1 MCLLGRSASA
11 DPGFLD
17 RGSNFHRGGGDLLA
31 LPDSF
36 SEILHENEIILV
48 QSEPP
53 KSPWTRH

>member
-17 RGSNFHRGGGDLLA
+17 RGSNFHRWGGGGAGEGDLLT

-36 SEILHENEIILV
+36 SEN
-48 QSEPP
+48 S
-53 KSPWTRH
+53 S

>member
-17 RGSNFHRGGGDLLA
+17 RGSNFHTMGDLLT

-36 SEILHENEIILV
+36 SEN
-48 QSEPP
+48 S
-53 KSPWTRH
+53 S

>member
-17 RGSNFHRGGGDLLA
+17 RGSNFHRGGGGGGDLLT

-36 SEILHENEIILV
+36 SEN
-48 QSEPP
+48 S
-53 KSPWTRH
+53 S